1 VACVKKKQIR
11 VDPRKTAALL
21 ASTRDSEK
29 VKEILLT
36 EYGLKEKDVPAA
48 LQEGRDALAIAAD
61 VDARME
67 FATRREQLEDLRVR
81 AKDAGDLKTELE
93 VMKEQSK
100 LCDLYRA
107 STVSDEQSAAE
118 SSTTALA
125 REHLEALP
133 FVERGLPFE
142 ELARLVANRWIVDDN
157 EDADERRLHQQKQGT
172 VATRK
177 PRKKPCGA

>member
-1 VACVKKKQIR
+1 MSKKQQIR

-36 EYGLKEKDVPAA
+36 EYGLNEKDVPAVI
-48 LQEGRDALAIAAD
+48 QEGRDALAIAAD

-67 FATRREQLEDLRVR
+67 FATRREQLEDLRIR
-81 AKDAGDLKTELE
+81 AKDAGDLKTELD

-107 STVSDEQSAAE
+107 STVSDERSAAE
-118 SSTTALA
+118 SSTV
-125 REHLEALP
+125 P
-133 FVERGLPFE
+133 FVEKGLPFE
-142 ELARLVANRWIVDDN
+142 ELARLVANKWIKD
-157 EDADERRLHQQKQGT
+157 ESAD
-172 VATRK
+172 
-177 PRKKPCGA
+177 

>member
-1 VACVKKKQIR
+1 MSKKQQVR

-36 EYGLKEKDVPAA
+36 EYGLTEKDVSSAI
-48 LQEGRDALAIAAD
+48 QEGRDALAIAAD

-67 FATRREQLEDLRVR
+67 FATRREQLEDLRIR
-81 AKDAGDLKTELE
+81 AKDAGDLKTELD

-107 STVSDEQSAAE
+107 STISDERSAAE
-118 SSTTALA
+118 SSTVALA
-125 REHLEALP
+125 REHLERLP
-133 FVERGLPFE
+133 FVENGLPFE
-142 ELARLVANRWIVDDN
+142 ELARLVANRWIKDDN
-157 EDADERRLHQQKQGT
+157 ESADG
-172 VATRK
+172 
-177 PRKKPCGA
+177 

>member
-1 VACVKKKQIR
+1 MKSKGKQVR

-36 EYGLKEKDVPAA
+36 EYDLKEKDVPAT

-67 FATRREQLEDLRVR
+67 FATRREQLEDLRIR

-107 STVSDEQSAAE
+107 STVSDEKSAAE
-118 SSTTALA
+118 SSTVALA

-133 FVERGLPFE
+133 FVEKGLPFE

>member
-1 VACVKKKQIR
+1 MSKKQQVR

-36 EYGLKEKDVPAA
+36 EYGLKEKDVSSA

-67 FATRREQLEDLRVR
+67 FATRREQLEDLRIR
-81 AKDAGDLKTELE
+81 AKDAGDLKTELD

-107 STVSDEQSAAE
+107 SSISDERSAAE
-118 SSTTALA
+118 SSTVALA
-125 REHLEALP
+125 REHLERLP
-133 FVERGLPFE
+133 FIEKGLPFE
-142 ELARLVANRWIVDDN
+142 ELARLVANRWIKD
-157 EDADERRLHQQKQGT
+157 ESADE
-172 VATRK
+172 
-177 PRKKPCGA
+177 

>member
-1 VACVKKKQIR
+1 MSRKQQVR

-29 VKEILLT
+29 VKEILLN
-36 EYGLKEKDVPAA
+36 EYRLKEKDVSSAI
-48 LQEGRDALAIAAD
+48 QEGRDALAIAAD

-107 STVSDEQSAAE
+107 STISDERSAAE
-118 SSTTALA
+118 SSTVALA
-125 REHLEALP
+125 REHRERLP
-133 FVERGLPFE
+133 FVEKGLPCE
-142 ELARLVANRWIVDDN
+142 ELARLVANRWIK
-157 EDADERRLHQQKQGT
+157 DES
-172 VATRK
+172 AE
-177 PRKKPCGA
+177 

>member
-1 VACVKKKQIR
+1 MKTKKQQVR

-29 VKEILLT
+29 VKEILLI
-36 EYGLKEKDVPAA
+36 EYGLKEKDLPAA

-81 AKDAGDLKTELE
+81 AKDAGDLKTELD

-107 STVSDEQSAAE
+107 STASDEQSAAE
-118 SSTTALA
+118 SSTVALA

-133 FVERGLPFE
+133 FVEKGLPFE
-142 ELARLVANRWIVDDN
+142 ELARLVANRWIRDDN
-157 EDADERRLHQQKQGT
+157 EDADERRLRQQKQGK

-177 PRKKPCGA
+177 SRKKPCGA